1 MSWAVSRLRGAAAA
15 WGARARGC
23 RQGFGAAAAAVEEE
37 AGLPAWPP
45 PAEALRAAPELAEA
59 LREARAAQGETGG
72 AGPAGPAPA
81 SSPRRPLAEAL
92 ADLGFRRVT
101 ASALM
106 RLRKAELRAA
116 VEQSGRVVGEKVKKE
131 LLVKQVL
138 RFLENDQLQ
147 QRGGAGAVHD
157 FEAVMEVQA
166 LMEHLRKAHARRIC
180 RIDVSRAS
188 EVTNVLVIATGSSA
202 QHLRRLAQ
210 AAVHEFRR
218 NFDGGFATASPG
230 VEGAGSD
237 WVCVDFGSVLLHLL
251 TEERRTEYDL
261 EGLWADEGGGNVDW
275 MPDAKTKDSRVLI

>member
-1 MSWAVSRLRGAAAA
+1 MSWAVLRGGGVAA

-23 RQGFGAAAAAVEEE
+23 RRGFGAAAVEEE

-45 PAEALRAAPELAEA
+45 PAEALGAAPELAEA
-59 LREARAAQGETGG
+59 LREARAAAETAG
-72 AGPAGPAPA
+72 GPAGPPPA

-92 ADLGFRRVT
+92 AGLGLRRRVT

-131 LLVKQVL
+131 RLVEKVL
-138 RFLENDQLQ
+138 RFLENDRLR
-147 QRGGAGAVHD
+147 RGGTGALHD

-237 WVCVDFGSVLLHLL
+237 WVAVDFGSVLLHVL
-251 TEERRTEYDL
+251 TEERRAEYDL